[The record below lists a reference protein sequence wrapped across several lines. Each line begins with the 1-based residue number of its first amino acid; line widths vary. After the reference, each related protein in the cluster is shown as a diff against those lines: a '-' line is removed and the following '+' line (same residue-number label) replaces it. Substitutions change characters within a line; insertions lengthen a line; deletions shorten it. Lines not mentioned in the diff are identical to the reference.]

1 MHGYD
6 VLTSE
11 DEKVGQVVGES
22 GDNLIVEQGAIFKSK
37 RPLPRAFVHVD
48 ESAGV
53 VRTTISKQ
61 LLEEAPKVEGDGDV
75 DELEVARYYG
85 LGEETPPNDPER
97 TPDDDAHSARSAERR
112 GGADRDD
119 HPDGGGRRPSDVA
132 GRDGGRPLP
141 RRRVVG
147 G

>member
-11 DEKVGQVVGES
+11 DEKVGHVVGES

-37 RPLPRAFVHVD
+37 RALPRAFAHVD
-48 ESAGV
+48 EAAGV

-61 LLEEAPKVEGDGDV
+61 LLGDAPKVEDDGV

-85 LGEETPPNDPER
+85 LADDLPNDPDR
-97 TPDDDAHSARSAERR
+97 TPEDDAHSAGVPTAEEEWTETRNR
-112 GGADRDD
+112 MEHGDPHPSSPGATGGDRF
-119 HPDGGGRRPSDVA
+119 
-132 GRDGGRPLP
+132 RDYKGKS
-141 RRRVVG
+141 
-147 G
+147 

>member
-97 TPDDDAHSARSAERR
+97 TPDDDAHSAGLPSAEEERIETTTR
-112 GGADRDD
+112 MEEGDVHPTSPGATGGDRF
-119 HPDGGGRRPSDVA
+119 
-132 GRDGGRPLP
+132 RDAE
-141 RRRVVG
+141 
-147 G
+147 